1 VSRAEGREAVTERDR
16 TQPDAELVERLERDL
31 PARSEGEE
39 ETRAVYQRLIGRI
52 GDLDL
57 VEPAPGWEDRA
68 VERWRREAK
77 PRRRAKLR
85 RRVPWRA
92 VAAAVAAATVAALV
106 LLIPRCGGGE
116 PPALEVA
123 VERTGPQNRQGGPA
137 IGDTLRARVRVDEP
151 HVELRVYRDQVLV
164 ARCPGDD
171 RCRRDGASLSIGL
184 VMEGSGQYEV
194 LRLSSPEPLP
204 PPQATGLEVDVLT
217 ARERGAL
224 VKRESPIT
232 VR

>member
-1 VSRAEGREAVTERDR
+1 MTERDR
-16 TQPDAELVERLERDL
+16 PHPDAEVVERLEREL

-77 PRRRAKLR
+77 PRRTAKPPR
-85 RRVPWRA
+85 RMPWRPI
-92 VAAAVAAATVAALV
+92 AAVVAVATVASLV
-106 LLIPRCGGGE
+106 LLIPRCDGE
-116 PPALEVA
+116 RPVLQVA
-123 VERTGPQNRQGGPA
+123 VERAGPPNRQGGPA
-137 IGDTLRARVRVDEP
+137 IGDTLRAHVRVDDP

-171 RCRRDGASLSIGL
+171 RCRRDGATLSIGL
-184 VMEGSGQYEV
+184 VMDGPGQYV
-194 LRLSSPEPLP
+194 AIRLLSREPLP
-204 PPQATGLEVDVLT
+204 PPQARGLDVDVLT
-217 ARERGAL
+217 ARERGAR
-224 VKRESPIT
+224 VAIEPPIT

>member
-1 VSRAEGREAVTERDR
+1 MTERGR
-16 TQPDAELVERLERDL
+16 PHPDAELVERLEREL
-31 PARSEGEE
+31 PARSEGEK

-77 PRRRAKLR
+77 PRRAAKPP
-85 RRVPWRA
+85 RRVPWRPL
-92 VAAAVAAATVAALV
+92 AAVTAAATIAALG
-106 LLIPRCGGGE
+106 LLILRCGNRELPG
-116 PPALEVA
+116 LQVA
-123 VERTGPQNRQGGPA
+123 VERTGQPDRQTAPA
-137 IGDTLRARVRVDEP
+137 IGDMLRARVHVDEP
-151 HVELRVYRDQVLV
+151 HVELRVYRDQLLV

-184 VMEGSGQYEV
+184 VMDGPGQYEAI
-194 LRLSSPEPLP
+194 RLSSREPLP

-217 ARERGAL
+217 ARERGAY
-224 VKRESPIT
+224 VTSKPPIT

>member
-1 VSRAEGREAVTERDR
+1 MTERDR
-16 TQPDAELVERLERDL
+16 PHPDAEVVERLERDL
-31 PARSEGEE
+31 PAQSKDEE

-57 VEPAPGWEDRA
+57 VEPDPGWEDRA

-77 PRRRAKLR
+77 PRRTAKSS
-85 RRVPWRA
+85 RRVPWRPI
-92 VAAAVAAATVAALV
+92 AAALAAATAAALV
-106 LLIPRCGGGE
+106 LLIPRCGDGE
-116 PPALEVA
+116 LPAPAVADLEVE
-123 VERTGPQNRQGGPA
+123 VERTGPPNRQRAPA
-137 IGDTLRARVRVDEP
+137 SGDTLRARVRVDGP

-171 RCRRDGASLSIGL
+171 RCRRDGASLSIRL
-184 VMEGSGQYEV
+184 VMNDPGKYEV
-194 LRLSSPEPLP
+194 IRLSSREPLP
-204 PPQATGLEVDVLT
+204 SPQATGLDVDRLT

-224 VKRESPIT
+224 VTSEPPII